1 MMTYLVIGLCLL
13 LLIIVV
19 FISAKP
25 ISMGIEARRNIK
37 DNNQENIEGNDDH
50 FNENNLD
57 QKSISDEI
65 LRLNNLKKEGL
76 LTEEEYTKAKNKLLS

>member
-1 MMTYLVIGLCLL
+1 MTYLVIGLCLL

>member
-1 MMTYLVIGLCLL
+1 MTYLVIGLCLL

-37 DNNQENIEGNDDH
+37 DNNEENIESNDDH

-57 QKSISDEI
+57 QKSIADEI

>member
-1 MMTYLVIGLCLL
+1 MTYLVIGLCLL

-25 ISMGIEARRNIK
+25 ISMGIEARRNIN
-37 DNNQENIEGNDDH
+37 DNNKGNDDH